1 MRCAGS
7 FADCLAPP
15 APLTEDLLCVGHH
28 THDEQPSWEHWW
40 WRFGDA
46 VNLTISQL
54 HNCFFPIRRLS
65 WRAMRV
71 LADDLPRAAGFFE
84 VLYPSWLHYRGLTI
98 GTIPSRSLG
107 HVGYWWGPEAADAP
121 PKREF
126 IDAMQKGGNNRLY
139 HPVKI

>member
-7 FADCLAPP
+7 FADCLAPS
-15 APLTEDLLCVGHH
+15 ALQTEDLLCAGHR
-28 THDEQPSWEHWW
+28 THAEQPSWKNWW
-40 WRFGDA
+40 KRFGDA
-46 VNLTISQL
+46 AYLTNDQL
-54 HNCFFPIRRLS
+54 HFCFCPIRRLS

-71 LADDLPRAAGFFE
+71 LADDLPRAAGFLE
-84 VLYPSWLHYRGLTI
+84 VIYPSWLHYRGLTI

-121 PKREF
+121 PKRDF
-126 IDAMQKGGNNRLY
+126 MKAMAKGGDNRLY